1 MPHHS
6 RKKKKPIKTKRSEK
20 PVTDEFVTLAVSAD
34 STKSHKHLPK
44 SVTHPS
50 RLSKVKNYGE
60 IAPHEDYE
68 EEQEDLLID
77 PTSSDAMVQRNGKD
91 NFNLYPWDF
100 WEQVS
105 RHIEPTQ
112 VKTFSL
118 INRQTYAL
126 THTVGFWRNL
136 YDKGYAKKPLNI
148 KLPESLGPDTTYKV
162 KGLK

>member
-6 RKKKKPIKTKRSEK
+6 RRKKKPIKRSEK

-60 IAPHEDYE
+60 IAPHDADE
-68 EEQEDLLID
+68 EEEYILTD
-77 PTSSDAMVQRNGKD
+77 PTSSEAMVRQQ
-91 NFNLYPWDF
+91 NFRLYPWDF

-136 YDKGYAKKPLNI
+136 YDKAYAKKPLNI
-148 KLPESLGPDTTYKV
+148 KLPESLGPDATYKV